1 MHKVNIMNLIERFK
15 KADNRTIW
23 QLLDKL
29 ATEPDVFSTHPKQL
43 TPYFEGDTYVY
54 IHDMDMVIVY
64 LDKHIDGQSVLA
76 DEEKFNGESPLYFTE
91 SSHWISPVYLLLLAS
106 HGIRQVL
113 RRLDMKEPTIQCVC
127 LTNTYIINKED
138 MFEVWDWLDVTM
150 IDMVNVRR
158 DAQVSDNTETSGG
171 LLFMNYM
178 THKGMTKWELDPKY
192 DHVVENNPIALK
204 NESSPKNEEEETC
217 ELEDDIDINIPDVGN
232 LHGVQ
237 ILKPIRH
244 PDRLLNQLIG
254 LEDVK
259 KRISDI
265 TMFTQYNHRLRALGG
280 KAHHISLHSVF
291 YGNPG
296 TGKTT
301 IGRIYSSLL
310 FKAGVLS
317 KGHVVLVN
325 GRQAFVGRHFG
336 DEESS
341 VEKLIDLARGGQL
354 FIDEAYTLAGNHHED
369 PGYLILPLLMQIMA
383 DEKYRDISIVIAG
396 YQKPLEELLA
406 TNPGLDSRFPYAN
419 RILFPDYSP
428 NELFEIAMKRM
439 EEFDYSVSQ
448 EFQYKLKEII
458 AEDYAHRSPSFGNAR
473 YVTAMMEEIY
483 IKHGIRCIK
492 EDIKDAKELHNI
504 TLDDIFILEQKK
516 KNFVIREKRKIGF

>member
-1 MHKVNIMNLIERFK
+1 MNLIDRFK
-15 KADNRTIW
+15 KASNRTIW

-43 TPYFEGDTYVY
+43 TPHLEGDTYVY
-54 IHDMDMVIVY
+54 IHDMNIVIVY

-76 DEEKFNGESPLYFTE
+76 DENKINDESPSPLYFTE
-91 SSHWISPVYLLLLAS
+91 SSHWISPIYLLQLAS

-113 RRLDMKEPTIQCVC
+113 RKLDMREPTIRCVC

-138 MFEVWDWLDVTM
+138 MFEVWDWLDVIM
-150 IDMVNVRR
+150 IDMVNVKRE
-158 DAQVSDNTETSGG
+158 AKVSDNIETTGG
-171 LLFMNYM
+171 LLFTNYM
-178 THKGMTKWELDPKY
+178 THKGMAKWELDPKY

-204 NESSPKNEEEETC
+204 NESSPKNEEEEIC
-217 ELEDDIDINIPDVGN
+217 ELEDDIDIIIPDVGN

-237 ILKPIRH
+237 IIKPVRH

-265 TMFTQYNHRLRALGG
+265 TMFTEYNYRLRAFGG
-280 KAHHISLHSVF
+280 KAHQISLHSVF

-317 KGHVVLVN
+317 KGQVVFVN

-341 VEKLIDLARGGQL
+341 VEKLIDLARGGLL
-354 FIDEAYTLAGNHHED
+354 FIDEAYTLVGNHHED

-383 DEKYRDISIVIAG
+383 DEKYRDIGIVIAG

-406 TNPGLDSRFPYAN
+406 TNPGLDSRFPQAN
-419 RILFPDYSP
+419 RIYFPDYTP
-428 NELFEIAMKRM
+428 EELFEIALRQI
-439 EEFDYSVSQ
+439 EEYDYTGTK
-448 EFQYKLKEII
+448 EFKDKLKEII
-458 AEDYAHRSPSFGNAR
+458 AKDYAHCNPSTFGNGR
-473 YVTAMMEEIY
+473 YVTGMMEELFIR
-483 IKHGIRCIK
+483 HGIRCIK
-492 EDIKDAKELHNI
+492 ENIKDAKELHRI
-504 TLDDIFILEQKK
+504 TLDDILPLEQK
-516 KNFVIREKRKIGF
+516 NSRFDIRLQKKIGFTI